1 MDAVPPPAPTG
12 FVAALRMLADGL
24 LAGVQDRLELFSL
37 ELQEEKFRLI
47 QIFVWISAAIFAGVM
62 AITFASLTL
71 VYLFWENAR
80 LTVLTSLTAGYAGIF
95 VAIVLAFRRYL
106 ARQPRP
112 FSASLQEIKSDRACI
127 RTEN

>member
-1 MDAVPPPAPTG
+1 
-12 FVAALRMLADGL
+12 
-24 LAGVQDRLELFSL
+24 
-37 ELQEEKFRLI
+37 
-47 QIFVWISAAIFAGVM
+47 
-62 AITFASLTL
+62 
-71 VYLFWENAR
+71 
-80 LTVLTSLTAGYAGIF
+80 

>member
-37 ELQEEKFRLI
+37 DLQEEKFRLI

-62 AITFASLTL
+62 AIAFA
-71 VYLFWENAR
+71 EPH
-80 LTVLTSLTAGYAGIF
+80 AGI
-95 VAIVLAFRRYL
+95 
-106 ARQPRP
+106 
-112 FSASLQEIKSDRACI
+112 SLLGECRGSPC
-127 RTEN
+127 

>member
-1 MDAVPPPAPTG
+1 MDPAPPPAPTG
-12 FVAALRMLADGL
+12 FVAALRTLADGFF
-24 LAGVQDRLELFSL
+24 AGVQDRLELFAV

-47 QIFVWISAAIFAGVM
+47 QVFVWISAAIFAGVM

-71 VYLFWENAR
+71 VYLFWESGR
-80 LTVLTSLTAGYAGIF
+80 LAVLAGLTAVYTGLF
-95 VAIVLAFRRYL
+95 VLIVVAFRRYL

-127 RTEN
+127 RTGN